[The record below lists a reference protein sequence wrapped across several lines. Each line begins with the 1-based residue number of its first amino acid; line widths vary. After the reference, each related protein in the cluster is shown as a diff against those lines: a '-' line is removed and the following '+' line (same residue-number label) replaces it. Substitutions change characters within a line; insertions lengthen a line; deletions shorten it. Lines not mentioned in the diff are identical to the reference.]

1 MSGDLS
7 ENRDPNAGSSVA
19 QVVVADDPQLLPSDP
34 LGLFKSLLERQ
45 IDLARLGNISE
56 VEVLVRH
63 TSTLVETLA
72 KTGLFESA
80 EYKLRHAEFQ
90 ALYDRLSLIL
100 NAQRSETIERI
111 RQIRKGRKTVGAYRM
126 NL

>member
-19 QVVVADDPQLLPSDP
+19 EAVVADDPQSLPSDP
-34 LGLFKSLLERQ
+34 LGVFKNLLERQ

-72 KTGLFESA
+72 ETGLFDST

-100 NAQRSETIERI
+100 NAQKFETLEQLGR
-111 RQIRKGRKTVGAYRM
+111 IRKGRKTVGAYRM
-126 NL
+126 NR